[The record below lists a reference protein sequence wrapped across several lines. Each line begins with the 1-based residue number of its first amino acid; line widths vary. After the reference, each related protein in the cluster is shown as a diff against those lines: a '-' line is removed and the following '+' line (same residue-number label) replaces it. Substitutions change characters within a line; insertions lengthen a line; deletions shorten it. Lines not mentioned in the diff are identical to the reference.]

1 MIPTP
6 DQRGDY
12 PMAAPKFPQLAAVW
26 LGLALAALP
35 ALALPEIHY
44 VERSGPSVEALP
56 PLPSPGTFPVQ
67 LVLDDDS
74 WEGTLGVGGITA
86 EEFLWFN
93 RFESPGIFTLEE
105 IWVLF
110 PQGQAAVGD
119 DIQLVVYRDTDS
131 DPANGADLLGTF
143 AADVQV
149 VDGNTFSVYDLTAT
163 PLEVPG
169 GGEVW
174 IGVINRWVV
183 PGVTPITA
191 PASIDTNS
199 DLGFS
204 GFATWAA
211 GAAPDPPLLA
221 VATSIQN
228 LSDTPGAGT
237 FLIRAFG
244 TSVPTV
250 EVPVLDHTRLVLFA
264 VLLTLA
270 AFVLF
275 GLRRA

>member
-1 MIPTP
+1 
-6 DQRGDY
+6 
-12 PMAAPKFPQLAAVW
+12 MAAPIFSRRYCTWILAV
-26 LGLALAALP
+26 LSLVAAP
-35 ALALPEIHY
+35 AWALPELHFIL
-44 VERSGPSVEALP
+44 RPGPPAVQATP
-56 PLPSPGTFPVQ
+56 PLPSPAEFPVQ
-67 LVLDDDS
+67 LVLDDDT
-74 WEGTLGVGGITA
+74 WEGLFGVGGNTA
-86 EEFLWFN
+86 EQFLWFN
-93 RFESPGIFTLEE
+93 RFTSPGPITLQE

-110 PQGQAAVGD
+110 PAGEAAVGD
-119 DIQLVVYRDTDS
+119 AIQLAVYHDPDS
-131 DPANGADLLGTF
+131 DPSNGADLLATYGVNVL
-143 AADVQV
+143 AADG
-149 VDGNTFSVYDLTAT
+149 DAFSVYDFSAT

-183 PGVTPITA
+183 PGVTPLSA
-191 PASIDTNS
+191 PATIDTNS

-211 GAAPDPPLLA
+211 GLAPEPPLLA
-221 VATSIQN
+221 AATSIQN
-228 LSDTPGAGT
+228 LSDTPGAGN

-270 AFVLF
+270 ACVLF